1 MGRGGLFEKNTRLR
15 ERPNLWL
22 MVFRFIHRTMKVRWS
37 FLSPDTL
44 KKGGRTLEPEIPVSR

>member
-22 MVFRFIHRTMKVRWS
+22 MVFRFHPPYNEGTVE
-37 FLSPDTL
+37 FFPPDTL

>member
-1 MGRGGLFEKNTRLR
+1 MGRGSLLKRIR
-15 ERPNLWL
+15 ACAKDPNLWL
-22 MVFRFIHRTMKVRWS
+22 MVFRFHPPYNEGTVE